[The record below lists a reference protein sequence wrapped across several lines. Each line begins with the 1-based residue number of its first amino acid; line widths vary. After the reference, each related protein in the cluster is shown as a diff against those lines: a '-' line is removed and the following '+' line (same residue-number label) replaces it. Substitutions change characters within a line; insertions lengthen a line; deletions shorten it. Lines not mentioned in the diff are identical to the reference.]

1 MRCGLIS
8 RHSIGFVGLAPM
20 EGDNSTPF
28 SQHWGCANAAV
39 RTCLRSTWKPWHH
52 SEEMWRAEI
61 WRVLLFFWL
70 RFFSHDLDRT
80 RRIIYI
86 IYHNMYCMSAFCNCH
101 CILIFT
107 QSLGWILQLL
117 INWWFAENW
126 RPHNG
131 FTRRMFNRGDSFRHY
146 YKCPISSGNWLM
158 IPNYANEPCLIF
170 VHHGIHGHHYENVY
184 LYTILYIIIYIYMYT
199 HNT

>member
-1 MRCGLIS
+1 MQPSVHASEVHENLGITLKRCGGQ
-8 RHSIGFVGLAPM
+8 RFEGF
-20 EGDNSTPF
+20 F
-28 SQHWGCANAAV
+28 C
-39 RTCLRSTWKPWHH
+39 
-52 SEEMWRAEI
+52 
-61 WRVLLFFWL
+61 FFWL

-117 INWWFAENW
+117 INWWFAEHW

-131 FTRRMFNRGDSFRHY
+131 FTRRMFNRGDSFQHY

-158 IPNYANEPCLIF
+158 IPNYANELCLIF

-184 LYTILYIIIYIYMYT
+184 LYTILYIIIYICIHII
-199 HNT
+199 HNIYKCVYI